1 MLHRLHGIR
10 RVIVCIPVCSLLI
23 FFLTTSKVVAAGNSR
38 LMVFLEVPGSVV
50 STELALEGLELRN
63 GDHSISLSLERNDLV
78 SENLAGKQ
86 ILLSSAEVPSG
97 FYSSLHFNISKI
109 TGQVGVAEVVPHL
122 RPGGLSVPLDVELP
136 AGQTTTIF
144 LLWRPAA
151 VDPEAEFHS
160 PKFEIQIPVVP
171 PLGSL
176 AFVSSAGSGSVVII
190 NRLTKRVVG
199 ALGVGDDPRGLAYS
213 RNNQTLF
220 VALAGQDA
228 IAVVD
233 AMSLRVNN
241 IVPLQFGDDP
251 SRLLLSRDE
260 ATLFV
265 LCPGSRTLTS
275 LSAWSMQQQFRVA
288 VGEGPRSIAQDPVSG
303 KLYVACEDEGRVQ
316 IVDPGSVTITNSL
329 TLMSAPV
336 EVVIDEQS
344 RLLFLG
350 GSAQR
355 SIRSFDLASD
365 ESGGDQNICGI
376 VSGLAVNPRSR
387 RLYASVPS
395 CRNLAVIRPDVGIE
409 FGSINL
415 PGSPGL
421 IAFDQAYRQLWVVMP
436 EQGALAVC
444 NANMGQLETV
454 IQVGSD
460 PYQVLLP

>member
-1 MLHRLHGIR
+1 MLHRLLGIGR
-10 RVIVCIPVCSLLI
+10 AIVLLPACSFLI
-23 FFLTTSKVVAAGNSR
+23 FFPVVAAGDSR
-38 LMVFLEVPGSVV
+38 LLVFLEVPGSVV
-50 STELALEGLELRN
+50 SVELALEGLELRSSE
-63 GDHSISLSLERNDLV
+63 HSVPLSRETGDLV

-97 FYSSLHFNISKI
+97 FYSSLHFAISKI
-109 TGQVGVAEVVPHL
+109 TGQVGVAEVVPA
-122 RPGGLSVPLDVELP
+122 PPPDGLSVPLDIELP

-151 VDPEAEFHS
+151 VDPEAEYHS
-160 PKFEIQIPVVP
+160 PDFEIQVPVVP

-190 NRLTKRVVG
+190 NRLTSRVVG

-233 AMSLRVNN
+233 AISLRLNN

-251 SRLLLSRDE
+251 TRLLLSGDE
-260 ATLFV
+260 ATLYV
-265 LCPGSRTLTS
+265 LSPGSRTLTS
-275 LSAWSMQQQFRVA
+275 LSVWSMQQQFRVA
-288 VGEGPRSIAQDPVSG
+288 LGEGPGSIAQDPVSG

-316 IVDPGSVTITNSL
+316 IVDPGSGIITSSL
-329 TLMSAPV
+329 TLLSAPV

-355 SIRSFDLASD
+355 RIRSFNLASE
-365 ESGGDQNICGI
+365 ESGGDLNICGS
-376 VSGLAVNPRSR
+376 VAGLAVNPRTR

-421 IAFDQAYRQLWVVMP
+421 MSFDQAYRQLWVVMP

-444 NANMGQLETV
+444 NANRGQLESV